1 MQVDGQGWTMTVP
14 ASWESA
20 PVFRPDSPDTVM
32 HLFASSRVTPPGPES
47 WPEYRARDADLTV
60 IVSRLSRDPLD
71 LDFVLDSDDFCYRC
85 PPDLRRDRHV
95 VDVHGRWG
103 VLTDL
108 TRADGSREWN
118 LVVQN
123 DCYIY
128 EAHARLAADRVADM
142 SEAVEQVLA
151 SAAVKNSGKLL
162 GHCAWEEWGSY
173 LHRSSPSPVPGRG
186 APTGSQNPS
195 APAD

>member
-1 MQVDGQGWTMTVP
+1 MTGVQTCALP
-14 ASWESA
+14 IW
-20 PVFRPDSPDTVM
+20 
-32 HLFASSRVTPPGPES
+32 
-47 WPEYRARDADLTV
+47 
-60 IVSRLSRDPLD
+60 
-71 LDFVLDSDDFCYRC
+71 
-85 PPDLRRDRHV
+85 
-95 VDVHGRWG
+95 RWG

-108 TRADGSREWN
+108 TRADGSREWT

-128 EAHARLAADRVADM
+128 EAHARLAADRVVDM

-151 SAAVKNSGKLL
+151 SAAVKNSRKLL

-173 LHRSSPSPVPGRG
+173 LHRSSPSAVPGRG
-186 APTGSQNPS
+186 APTGSQNPY